1 MSISLSASAVSTR
14 PSSTSLLR
22 RRCLQS
28 RRRRRRRLP
37 VRRARQKRKPR
48 RSTSTSARN
57 RASGTGDG
65 ESKLREKE
73 RLLARDR
80 ALLTEDPRRALPA
93 NFGGSS
99 SAAFSYDTRGDR
111 DNLAFEC
118 LFAGHVPSY
127 RALLKASAAE
137 REPPR
142 YFRDWERAPPPAAA
156 SASDEPLTADRLR
169 ARVRRQLGDTDP
181 LGDGADVVRFA
192 EANGDDGDGG
202 WHDGVGVDGALFAR
216 TRTLNEAVRLRPTD
230 AAAWL
235 ALANFENDAALGGGD
250 APGAFSEAAGGAA
263 AGGGG

>member
-1 MSISLSASAVSTR
+1 MSISLSGFSSFD
-14 PSSTSLLR
+14 PSVLDEPAAPP
-22 RRCLQS
+22 
-28 RRRRRRRLP
+28 LP
-37 VRRARQKRKPR
+37 PEPPPPPPPPPEDSPPREPKKRKHKEKHKHKR
-48 RSTSTSARN
+48 EKSSKRHRS
-57 RASGTGDG
+57 DG

-142 YFRDWERAPPPAAA
+142 YFRDWEHAPPPAAA
-156 SASDEPLTADRLR
+156 SASDEK
-169 ARVRRQLGDTDP
+169 
-181 LGDGADVVRFA
+181 
-192 EANGDDGDGG
+192 
-202 WHDGVGVDGALFAR
+202 
-216 TRTLNEAVRLRPTD
+216 
-230 AAAWL
+230 
-235 ALANFENDAALGGGD
+235 
-250 APGAFSEAAGGAA
+250 SEAKRS
-263 AGGGG
+263 